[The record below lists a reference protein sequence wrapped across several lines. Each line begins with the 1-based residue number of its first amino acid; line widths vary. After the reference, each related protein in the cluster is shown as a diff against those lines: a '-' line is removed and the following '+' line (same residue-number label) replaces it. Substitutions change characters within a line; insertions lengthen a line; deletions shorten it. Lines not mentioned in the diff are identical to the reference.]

1 MFGFEKGVSSLKWL
15 KYALHVAVLVG
26 LGIAAYRYLN
36 GGEVLEAFASF
47 NYLFVPFILALS
59 AGYLALKGWRFVYL
73 MAAVSNLPWGV
84 TFRGYVAGQAAT
96 LVPGG
101 VAARAGL
108 MKQAGVPLSKSSAP
122 VAFSSIL
129 DQAVFIVCSLVAAL
143 FFPAAQTA
151 AFVLLGVVG
160 VLVLIF
166 FIPATRRWLA
176 KAADWVA
183 GKFNIEGKWRDFLK
197 AVREVA
203 TLKLMLI
210 TLGITVVAFALKVV
224 TLDLTLRG
232 LDYSLSYATLFLA
245 YILPTML
252 GRLSGLPAGVGVT
265 EAGMVGFLTSTAE
278 IDTNTAAAAVAL
290 FRVATILFQALL
302 GALVYAFAWG
312 GEKEG
317 VGDTAADEGS
327 AKTQPEAT
335 GAS

>member
-1 MFGFEKGVSSLKWL
+1 MKWL
-15 KYALHVAVLVG
+15 KYVLHAAVLIG

-36 GGEVLEAFASF
+36 GGEVLEAFTNF
-47 NYLFVPFILALS
+47 NYIFAPFMLLLS
-59 AGYLALKGWRFVYL
+59 AAYLALKGWRFVFL
-73 MAAVSNLPWGV
+73 MAPVSDLPWGV

-96 LVPGG
+96 LLPGG

-108 MKQAGVPLSKSSAP
+108 MKQAGVPVSKSSAP

-129 DQAVFIVCSLVAAL
+129 DQVVFIVCSLLAAL
-143 FFPAAQTA
+143 FFPGARTA
-151 AFVLLGVVG
+151 ALVLLGIVA
-160 VLVLIF
+160 VLALIF
-166 FIPATRRWLA
+166 FIPATRRWFA

-183 GKFNIEGKWRDFLK
+183 GKFNIEEKWHDFLK
-197 AVREVA
+197 AMREVA
-203 TLKLMLI
+203 TPKLMLI
-210 TLGITVVAFALKVV
+210 TLGITVLAFALKVV

-232 LDYSLSYATLFLA
+232 LGFSLSYATLFLA

-265 EAGMVGFLTSTAE
+265 EAGMVGFLTSTAD

-317 VGDTAADEGS
+317 VGDTAADEPEDDPKDEPG
-327 AKTQPEAT
+327 AKQAQPEAT
-335 GAS
+335 GA